1 MILRENQ
8 IVKNLNGT
16 QQPLGKT
23 GGGGDISQL
32 TERVKTL
39 EDSVESIEGSV
50 GDLSTSVQAI
60 SGAVADMTD
69 DIQDI
74 DSAIVGIKN
83 YLNSPSYSE
92 QVLCYAGGAGE
103 RTKVTNPGRI
113 AYVYEIDKSTVKKV
127 LSSNM
132 FFVKSGYIGNND
144 VTIKM
149 TKGTVIASFY
159 GNPDNM
165 FTFQVSSS
173 DEPENLNIVYLCGTI
188 ARI

>member
-23 GGGGDISQL
+23 GGGGDVGQL
-32 TERVKTL
+32 TERVETL
-39 EDSVESIEGSV
+39 EDSVS
-50 GDLSTSVQAI
+50 DLSTTVEAI
-60 SGAVADMTD
+60 SGAVADLGEDMHD
-69 DIQDI
+69 VDADIV
-74 DSAIVGIKN
+74 AIKN
-83 YLNSPSYSE
+83 YLNLPSYSE
-92 QVLCYAGGAGE
+92 QVLCYAGGAAE

-113 AYVYEIDKSTVKKV
+113 AYVYEIDKSSGKKV

-132 FFVKSGYIGNND
+132 FFVKNGYIGNSD
-144 VTIKM
+144 VSIQM
-149 TKGTVIASFY
+149 TKGTVIASLY

-173 DEPENLNIVYLCGTI
+173 DEPNNLNIVYLCGTI

>member
-23 GGGGDISQL
+23 GGGDVSQL
-32 TERVKTL
+32 TERVDAL
-39 EDSVESIEGSV
+39 EDSVDSIEESV
-50 GDLSTSVQAI
+50 GGLSTSVEAI
-60 SGAVADMTD
+60 SGTVADMAD

-74 DSAIVGIKN
+74 DTDIVGIKN
-83 YLNSPSYSE
+83 YLNTPSYSE
-92 QVLCYAGGAGE
+92 QVLCYAGGAAE

-113 AYVYEIDKSTVKKV
+113 AYIYEIDKSSGKKV

-132 FFVKSGYIGNND
+132 FFVKSGYIGNSD
-144 VTIKM
+144 VSIQM
-149 TKGTVIASFY
+149 TKGVVIASLY

-165 FTFQVSSS
+165 FTFQVNSSE
-173 DEPENLNIVYLCGTI
+173 EPENLNIVYLCGTI